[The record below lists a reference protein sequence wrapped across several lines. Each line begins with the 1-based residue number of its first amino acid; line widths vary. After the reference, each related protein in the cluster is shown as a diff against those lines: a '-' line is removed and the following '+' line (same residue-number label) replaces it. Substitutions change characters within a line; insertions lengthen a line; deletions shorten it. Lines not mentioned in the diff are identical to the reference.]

1 MADDFI
7 AIEAHGILELQREI
21 GNWPKVIQDEVID
34 EVNKY
39 VVKSI
44 KKYPPYR
51 YVTFKQAYGG
61 FFSDKQR
68 KYVMARI
75 AEGSIKP
82 GQPNR
87 TGRFAQGW
95 KVIDKGTS
103 SMIVNEVPYS
113 GYLMGDGSQARMH
126 SKIGWKTI
134 SKWLQSHMNKII
146 DSARQGLVKAVRKIN
161 SGGVFRGP

>member
-7 AIEAHGILELQREI
+7 GIEVHGLVELRREM
-21 GNWPKVIQDEVID
+21 GNWPKEIQNKVID

-39 VVKSI
+39 IMKDI

-61 FFSDKQR
+61 WFSDKQR

-87 TGRFAQGW
+87 SGRFGQGW
-95 KVIDKGTS
+95 KIIDKGIS

-113 GYLMGDGSQARMH
+113 GYLMGAGSQARMH
-126 SKIGWKTI
+126 KKIGWKTI
-134 SKWLQSHMNKII
+134 PEWITKHMGKIM
-146 DSARQGLVKAVRKIN
+146 DSARQGLAKAVRKIN